1 MTQSNPTHTCLSCK
15 KAEGGDVIGST
26 YTSTGE
32 NGMIVRF
39 WMCDA
44 CALTMGPD
52 QGPID
57 MDEPAGAAQQG

>member
-15 KAEGGDVIGST
+15 KTEGGEVIGST

-44 CALTMGPD
+44 CALKMGPD

-57 MDEPAGAAQQG
+57 MDAPAGAAQQG